1 MTECAVQ
8 CVHKFFVQFS
18 IYETLFYLKC
28 FFFYI
33 MKSGVFD
40 DFAGIKVSELYRIR
54 DSSILRSTK
63 SISPKMRRKSFD
75 SY

>member
-1 MTECAVQ
+1 M
-8 CVHKFFVQFS
+8 
-18 IYETLFYLKC
+18 L

-40 DFAGIKVSELYRIR
+40 DFAGIKVSSEVYRIR